1 VDVEQ
6 VIEELYGLRP
16 EEFTA
21 ARDAYVAEARKARDA
36 DAVKA
41 LSGLRRPTTAAWVSN
56 LFVRERRAD
65 VDRLLALGETLRE
78 AHRTL
83 DPVTMREASGQRHK
97 VITALVREAAGS
109 AREAGQAVSDAVLQD
124 VEQIFHTVLA
134 RADVAA
140 QWATGRLVKAPE
152 VAVGF
157 GELTPETALPPRK
170 PPEPAEAGKQAGRG
184 KPAKSAGHVRSAAK
198 RPSKADVDA
207 DAEVE
212 AEAERRKRRE
222 QDRTAAEEAAAEA
235 RRHDEVLHRAE
246 GERRA
251 ARDHAAAADE
261 RVTELERQLREAE
274 REQRAART
282 AVAEAEAAV
291 KDADRAAR
299 DAHRAADRARR
310 KLEKSAD

>member
-1 VDVEQ
+1 MDVEQ
-6 VIEELYGLRP
+6 VIDELYGLRP

-56 LFVRERRAD
+56 LFVRERQAD

-97 VITALVREAAGS
+97 VIAALVREAAGS

-134 RADVAA
+134 RADVSA

-157 GELTPETALPPRK
+157 GELTPETALPLRK
-170 PPEPAEAGKQAGRG
+170 PPEPAEAERQAGPG
-184 KPAKSAGHVRSAAK
+184 KPAKNAGHARSAAK
-198 RPSKADVDA
+198 RPSKADA

-235 RRHDEVLHRAE
+235 RRHDEVLHGAE

-261 RVTELERQLREAE
+261 RVTELERQLREAK
-274 REQRAART
+274 REQRPART

-291 KDADRAAR
+291 KDAGRAAR

-310 KLEKSAD
+310 KLESSAD

>member
-1 VDVEQ
+1 MDVEQ

-56 LFVRERRAD
+56 LFVRERQAD

-97 VITALVREAAGS
+97 VIAALVREAAGS

-134 RADVAA
+134 RPDVAA

-170 PPEPAEAGKQAGRG
+170 PPEPAEAEKQAGRG
-184 KPAKSAGHVRSAAK
+184 KPAKSAGHARSEAK
-198 RPSKADVDA
+198 RPSKAD
-207 DAEVE
+207 VE

-222 QDRTAAEEAAAEA
+222 QDRTAVEEAATEA
-235 RRHDEVLHRAE
+235 RRHDEVLHGAE

-261 RVTELERQLREAE
+261 RVTELERQLREAK

-291 KDADRAAR
+291 KDAGRAAR

-310 KLEKSAD
+310 KLESSAD